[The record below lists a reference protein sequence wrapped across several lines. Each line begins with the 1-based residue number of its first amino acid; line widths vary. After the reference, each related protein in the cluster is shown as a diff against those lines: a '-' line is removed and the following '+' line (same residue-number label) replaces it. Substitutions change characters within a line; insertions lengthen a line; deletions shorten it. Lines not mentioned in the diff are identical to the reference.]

1 VWSQLLQALFLLLLP
16 LVLLAGLLGAY
27 VTHRGMFRAIGFSR
41 QEMGL
46 IAIGPFAAM
55 LFDVPVFIYQ
65 DYFLAFNVGGAIV
78 PIALS
83 LHLVRKQDIGIPRFA
98 LGTGLVAAASFMI
111 TRVSDMGVVASF
123 PFYLLPSILA
133 ALLALLLVSRRSTAA
148 PGYGYAVATLGVVI
162 GADFFHL
169 PEIFSQ
175 PFMGSVGGAGLYDM
189 VYIAGLLAIVLVLPF
204 MHRGIKRRPFR
215 SSDPHFLLSR
225 ARGTS
230 DGTMARHMVVRAV
243 REKLIRLGAPPDE
256 ASLRRLLGRRA
267 AHDFRLLQNRPVRT
281 ADGARAAWT
290 TGSLLVDALDKLE
303 RRRYA
308 SALRRTV
315 AFLVD
320 AIILAF
326 LSLLP
331 ALLSG
336 FGEVTMFF
344 VFFFSLQLLYFTG
357 MEYVAD
363 TTVGKGLLG
372 MTVTTERGGSPDFM
386 TAFTRNIIR
395 FFDMLLLGY
404 LVSLIM
410 IGFTGKK
417 QRLGD
422 IVAGTVVV
430 KNR

>member
-1 VWSQLLQALFLLLLP
+1 MWSQLLQALFLLLLP
-16 LVLLAGLLGAY
+16 LVLLAGLLAAY
-27 VTHRGMFRAIGFSR
+27 VTRRGMFHAIGFSR

-65 DYFLAFNVGGAIV
+65 DYFLAFNIGGAIV

-83 LHLVRKQDIGIPRFA
+83 LHLIRKHAISLPRLA
-98 LGTGLVAAASFMI
+98 IGTGLVAVASFMI
-111 TRVSDMGVVASF
+111 TRVTDMGVVASF

-133 ALLALLLVSRRSTAA
+133 ALLALLLISRQSTAA
-148 PGYGYAVATLGVVI
+148 PGYGYAIATLGVVI

-169 PEIFSQ
+169 PEIFSE

-189 VYIAGLLAIVLVLPF
+189 VYIAGLLSMGLILPF
-204 MHRGIKRRPFR
+204 MSRSIKRRPYQ
-215 SSDPHFLLSR
+215 STDPHFLLR
-225 ARGTS
+225 KARRTP
-230 DGTMARHMVVRAV
+230 DREMARHVVVRAV
-243 REKLIRLGAPPDE
+243 RQKLLRLGYPGDGE
-256 ASLRRLLGRRA
+256 TLRRLLGPA
-267 AHDFRLLQNRPVRT
+267 AGHDFRVLQRRSFST
-281 ADGARAAWT
+281 AEDARAAWT
-290 TGSLLVDALDKLE
+290 TGSLLIDALDKLE
-303 RRRYA
+303 RQRYA
-308 SALRRTV
+308 SALRRTL
-315 AFLVD
+315 AFFID
-320 AIILAF
+320 AAILGF

-336 FGEVTMFF
+336 FNRLTMFF
-344 VFFFSLQLLYFTG
+344 VFFFSLQLIYFTG
-357 MEYVAD
+357 LEYLAG
-363 TTVGKGLLG
+363 TTVGKGLLRLA
-372 MTVTTERGGSPDFM
+372 VTDERGGYPNFM
-386 TAFTRNIIR
+386 TVFTRNIIR

-410 IGFTGKK
+410 IGFTEKK

>member
-1 VWSQLLQALFLLLLP
+1 MWSQLLQALFLLLLP
-16 LVLLAGLLGAY
+16 LILLAGLLAAY

-55 LFDVPVFIYQ
+55 LFDIPVFVYQ
-65 DYFLAFNVGGAIV
+65 DYFLAFNVGGAVV

-83 LHLVRKQDIGIPRFA
+83 LHLLRRHHIAVSRLVVGTA
-98 LGTGLVAAASFMI
+98 LVVIASFMI
-111 TRVSDMGVVASF
+111 TRVTHMGVVASF

-133 ALLALLLVSRRSTAA
+133 GLLALLLVSRHSAAA
-148 PGYGYAVATLGVVI
+148 PGYGYAIATLGVVI

-189 VYIAGLLAIVLVLPF
+189 VYIAGLLAICLILPF
-204 MHRGIKRRPFR
+204 MHRGIKRRPYR
-215 SSDPHFLLSR
+215 SSDPHFLLNK
-225 ARGTS
+225 ARGAP
-230 DGTMARHMVVRAV
+230 DGETARRMIIRAI
-243 REKLIRLGAPPDE
+243 REKLVRLGAPDDTSE
-256 ASLRRLLGRRA
+256 LRRLLGPAA
-267 AHDFRLLQNRPVRT
+267 AHDFTVLQNRAMRT
-281 ADGARAAWT
+281 AEEARATWT
-290 TGSLLVDALDKLE
+290 TASLLIDALDKLE

-315 AFLVD
+315 AFLID
-320 AIILAF
+320 AAILAF

-336 FGEVTMFF
+336 FNVPRMFF

-357 MEYVAD
+357 LEWVAG

-372 MTVTTERGGSPDFM
+372 MTVTDERGQSLDFM

-410 IGFTGKK
+410 VGFTQKK

-422 IVAGTVVV
+422 IVASTVVA
-430 KNR
+430 KNE